1 MALGATVLEKHFTYH
16 TRMPGDDHE
25 GALTPETLAQLVR
38 QVTRLETMLGREE
51 KLPMADEQK
60 ALTQLRGKMI
70 EVDFNP

>member
-25 GALTPETLAQLVR
+25 GALTPESLAELVG

-51 KLPMADEQK
+51 KVPMPDEQK
-60 ALTQLRGKMI
+60 ALSQLRGKML
-70 EVDFNP
+70 EVDFDS